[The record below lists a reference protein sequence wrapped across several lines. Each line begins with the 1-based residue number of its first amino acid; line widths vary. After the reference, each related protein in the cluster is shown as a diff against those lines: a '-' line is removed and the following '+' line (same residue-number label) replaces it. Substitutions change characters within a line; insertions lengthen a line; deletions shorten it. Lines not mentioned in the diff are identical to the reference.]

1 MKKHALNIFPEASEE
16 DFNRLLEDIRNNGFD
31 QSQPVIIY
39 DGAIL
44 DGWNRYRACQAIGI
58 SPAIK
63 TFDGDQ
69 SAALQLVMRTN
80 KRRNLNKGQWAT
92 IAVEAEDVL
101 SVIAGQVEKERR
113 EKQAATLS
121 ETLSSVSGN
130 NLPQTH
136 DHHGILIHKT
146 HPLHPDYER
155 NIQRMDRESS
165 DVRKTAT
172 KAAGLFNTN
181 RTYVNQAAKV
191 KSEAPEAF
199 EKVKAGKMTLQDA
212 MKEVARKPTEPEWLP
227 DEIERKA
234 KVEAGETVVANF
246 QRDKHLIQWAT
257 QNGKMQAIDRTSK
270 WGNPFILG
278 QDGDRNRV
286 CDCFEEH
293 YAPKKDSFIE
303 SAHELN
309 GKVLCCHCY
318 PERCHGD
325 SLISL
330 FIAYPHAT

>member
-1 MKKHALNIFPEASEE
+1 MKKHALNIFPEANEE

-31 QSQPVIIY
+31 QSQPVIVY
-39 DGAIL
+39 EGAIL

-69 SAALQLVMRTN
+69 SAALRLVMRTN

-92 IAVEAEDVL
+92 IAVEAEEVMAQL
-101 SVIAGQVEKERR
+101 R
-113 EKQAATLS
+113 EGSLQGK
-121 ETLSSVSGN
+121 
-130 NLPQTH
+130 
-136 DHHGILIHKT
+136 
-146 HPLHPDYER
+146 R
-155 NIQRMDRESS
+155 NDIIQRVADAVKDGKVRPLVAGAAIEEFDRGTSDNFLS
-165 DVRKTAT
+165 DVDEHANKTAN
-172 KAAGLFNTN
+172 KAAELFNTN

-227 DEIERKA
+227 DELERKA

-257 QNGKMQAIDRTSK
+257 RCGKMVPIDRTSK

-278 QDGDRNRV
+278 QDGDRDRV
-286 CDCFEEH
+286 CDCFEKH
-293 YAPKKDSFIE
+293 YAPNKDSFSE
-303 SAHELN
+303 AEDELKGN
-309 GKVLCCHCY
+309 VLACHCY
-318 PERCHGD
+318 PQRCHGD

-330 FIAYPHAT
+330 FTIPHAT

>member
-1 MKKHALNIFPEASEE
+1 MKKHAFNIFPEASDE

-31 QSQPVIIY
+31 QSQPVIVY

-44 DGWNRYRACQAIGI
+44 DGWNRYRACQALGI

-69 SAALQLVMRTN
+69 AAALRLVMRTN

-92 IAVEAEDVL
+92 IAVEAEEL
-101 SVIAGQVEKERR
+101 MARLR
-113 EKQAATLS
+113 EGSLQGK
-121 ETLSSVSGN
+121 
-130 NLPQTH
+130 
-136 DHHGILIHKT
+136 
-146 HPLHPDYER
+146 R
-155 NIQRMDRESS
+155 NDIIQRVADAVKDGKVRPLVAGAAIEEFDRGTSDNFLS
-165 DVRKTAT
+165 DVDEHANKTAT
-172 KAAGLFNTN
+172 KAAELFNTN

-212 MKEVARKPTEPEWLP
+212 IKEVARKPTEPEWLP

-278 QDGDRNRV
+278 PDGDRDRV
-286 CDCFEEH
+286 CDCFEKH
-293 YAPKKDSFIE
+293 YVPNKDSFIE
-303 SAHELN
+303 SAHELK

-318 PERCHGD
+318 PERCHGN
-325 SLISL
+325 SLIEL
-330 FIAYPHAT
+330 INK

>member
-1 MKKHALNIFPEASEE
+1 MKKHALNIFPEANEE

-31 QSQPVIIY
+31 QSQPVIVY
-39 DGAIL
+39 EGAIL

-101 SVIAGQVEKERR
+101 AVIAERVEKERR
-113 EKQAATLS
+113 EKIAASRQDETRQIIAPS
-121 ETLSSVSGN
+121 EKDDG
-130 NLPQTH
+130 
-136 DHHGILIHKT
+136 
-146 HPLHPDYER
+146 
-155 NIQRMDRESS
+155 
-165 DVRKTAT
+165 KTAT
-172 KAAGLFNTN
+172 KAAELFNTN

-257 QNGKMQAIDRTSK
+257 QNGKMVAIDRTSK

-278 QDGDRNRV
+278 QDGDRDRV
-286 CDCFEEH
+286 CDYFEEH
-293 YAPKKDSFIE
+293 YAPNKDSFTD
-303 SAHELN
+303 SGNELK

-318 PERCHGD
+318 PQRCHGD
-325 SLISL
+325 SLIKL
-330 FIAYPHAT
+330 FAP

>member
-1 MKKHALNIFPEASEE
+1 MKKHALNIFPEANEE

-31 QSQPVIIY
+31 QSQPVIVY

-44 DGWNRYRACQAIGI
+44 DGWNRYRACRAIGI

-69 SAALQLVMRTN
+69 SAALRLVMRTN
-80 KRRNLNKGQWAT
+80 KRRNLNKGQWAA

-101 SVIAGQVEKERR
+101 SVIAEQVERERR
-113 EKQAATLS
+113 ERQAEAQKLS
-121 ETLSSVSGN
+121 DKKLSDT
-130 NLPQTH
+130 PKPEH
-136 DHHGILIHKT
+136 A
-146 HPLHPDYER
+146 E
-155 NIQRMDRESS
+155 
-165 DVRKTAT
+165 KTAT
-172 KAAGLFNTN
+172 KAAELFNTN

-234 KVEAGETVVANF
+234 KVEDGETVVANF
-246 QRDKHLIQWAT
+246 QRDKHLIQWAS
-257 QNGKMQAIDRTSK
+257 QNGKMLAIDRTSK

-278 QDGDRNRV
+278 PDGDRDRV
-286 CDCFEEH
+286 CDCFEKH
-293 YAPKKDSFIE
+293 YAPNKDSFIE
-303 SAHELN
+303 SAHELK

-318 PERCHGD
+318 PERCHGN
-325 SLISL
+325 SLIEL
-330 FIAYPHAT
+330 INK

>member
-1 MKKHALNIFPEASEE
+1 MKKHALNIFPEANEE

-31 QSQPVIIY
+31 QSQPVIVY
-39 DGAIL
+39 EGAIL

-101 SVIAGQVEKERR
+101 KVIAEQVERDAERKR
-113 EKQAATLS
+113 IENASNQHQPQDKKLS
-121 ETLSSVSGN
+121 APTN
-130 NLPQTH
+130 QH
-136 DHHGILIHKT
+136 AD
-146 HPLHPDYER
+146 
-155 NIQRMDRESS
+155 
-165 DVRKTAT
+165 KTAT
-172 KAAGLFNTN
+172 KAAELFNTN

-227 DEIERKA
+227 DELERKA

-257 QNGKMQAIDRTSK
+257 RCGKMVPIDRTSK

-278 QDGDRNRV
+278 QDGDRDRV
-286 CDCFEEH
+286 CDCFEKH
-293 YAPKKDSFIE
+293 YAPNKDSFSE
-303 SAHELN
+303 AEDELK
-309 GKVLCCHCY
+309 GKVLACHCY
-318 PERCHGD
+318 PQRCHGD
-325 SLISL
+325 SLILLIDKESK
-330 FIAYPHAT
+330 AP

>member
-1 MKKHALNIFPEASEE
+1 MKKHALNIFPEANEE

-31 QSQPVIIY
+31 QSQPVIVY

-92 IAVEAEDVL
+92 IAVEAENVL
-101 SVIAGQVEKERR
+101 AVIAERVEKERR
-113 EKQAATLS
+113 EKIAASRQDETRQIIAPS
-121 ETLSSVSGN
+121 EKDDG
-130 NLPQTH
+130 
-136 DHHGILIHKT
+136 
-146 HPLHPDYER
+146 
-155 NIQRMDRESS
+155 
-165 DVRKTAT
+165 KTAT
-172 KAAGLFNTN
+172 KAAELFNTN

-199 EKVKAGKMTLQDA
+199 ERVKAGKMTLQDA

-227 DEIERKA
+227 DEIERKD

-257 QNGKMQAIDRTSK
+257 KNGKMVAIDRTSK

-278 QDGDRNRV
+278 QDGDRDRV

-293 YAPKKDSFIE
+293 YAPNKDSFTE
-303 SAHELN
+303 SVSELK

-318 PERCHGD
+318 PQRCHGD
-325 SLISL
+325 SLIKL
-330 FIAYPHAT
+330 FAP

>member
-1 MKKHALNIFPEASEE
+1 VPQRNTQIMKKHAFNIFPEASEE

-31 QSQPVIIY
+31 QSQPVIVY

-44 DGWNRYRACQAIGI
+44 DGWNRYRACQALGI

-69 SAALQLVMRTN
+69 AAALRLVMRTN

-92 IAVEAEDVL
+92 IAVEAEEL
-101 SVIAGQVEKERR
+101 MAQLR
-113 EKQAATLS
+113 EGSLQGK
-121 ETLSSVSGN
+121 
-130 NLPQTH
+130 
-136 DHHGILIHKT
+136 
-146 HPLHPDYER
+146 R
-155 NIQRMDRESS
+155 NDIIQRVADAVKDGKVRPLVAGAAIEEFDRGTSDNFLS
-165 DVRKTAT
+165 DVDEHANKTAT
-172 KAAGLFNTN
+172 KAAELFNTN

-246 QRDKHLIQWAT
+246 QRDKHLIQWAS
-257 QNGKMQAIDRTSK
+257 QNGKMLAIDRTSK

-278 QDGDRNRV
+278 PDGDRDRV
-286 CDCFEEH
+286 CDCFEKH
-293 YAPKKDSFIE
+293 YAPNKDSFTE
-303 SAHELN
+303 SVSELN

-318 PERCHGD
+318 PQRCHGD

-330 FIAYPHAT
+330 FITPHAP

>member
-1 MKKHALNIFPEASEE
+1 MKKHALNIFPEANEE

-31 QSQPVIIY
+31 QSQPVIVY
-39 DGAIL
+39 EGAIL

-101 SVIAGQVEKERR
+101 AVIAERVEKERR
-113 EKQAATLS
+113 EKIAASRQDETRQIIAPS
-121 ETLSSVSGN
+121 EKDDG
-130 NLPQTH
+130 
-136 DHHGILIHKT
+136 
-146 HPLHPDYER
+146 
-155 NIQRMDRESS
+155 
-165 DVRKTAT
+165 KTAT
-172 KAAGLFNTN
+172 KAAELFNTN

-199 EKVKAGKMTLQDA
+199 ERVKAGKMTLQDA

-227 DEIERKA
+227 DEIERKI

-257 QNGKMQAIDRTSK
+257 QNGKMVAIDRTSK

-278 QDGDRNRV
+278 QDGDRDRV
-286 CDCFEEH
+286 CNCFEEH
-293 YAPKKDSFIE
+293 YAPNKDSFTD
-303 SAHELN
+303 SGNELK
-309 GKVLCCHCY
+309 GKVLGCHCY
-318 PERCHGD
+318 PQRCHGD
-325 SLISL
+325 SLIKL
-330 FIAYPHAT
+330 FAP

>member
-1 MKKHALNIFPEASEE
+1 MKKHALNIFPEANEE

-101 SVIAGQVEKERR
+101 SVIAGQVEKQRR
-113 EKQAATLS
+113 EKQAATQS
-121 ETLSSVSGN
+121 EQAEPMQQKIVAQVN
-130 NLPQTH
+130 
-136 DHHGILIHKT
+136 
-146 HPLHPDYER
+146 R
-155 NIQRMDRESS
+155 NVTD
-165 DVRKTAT
+165 T
-172 KAAGLFNTN
+172 KAAELFNTN

-191 KSEAPEAF
+191 KENAPEAF

-257 QNGKMQAIDRTSK
+257 QNGKMVAIDRTSK

-278 QDGDRNRV
+278 QDGDRDRV

-293 YAPKKDSFIE
+293 YAPNKDSFTDSE
-303 SAHELN
+303 NELK
-309 GKVLCCHCY
+309 GKVLGCHCY
-318 PERCHGD
+318 PQRCHGD
-325 SLISL
+325 SLIKL
-330 FIAYPHAT
+330 FAP

>member
-1 MKKHALNIFPEASEE
+1 MKKHALNIFPEANEE

-31 QSQPVIIY
+31 QSQPVIVY
-39 DGAIL
+39 EGAIL
-44 DGWNRYRACQAIGI
+44 DGWNRHRACQAIGI

-69 SAALQLVMRTN
+69 SAALRLVMRTN

-101 SVIAGQVEKERR
+101 AVIAEQVEKQRR
-113 EKQAATLS
+113 EKQAATQS
-121 ETLSSVSGN
+121 EQAEPMQQKIVAQAN
-130 NLPQTH
+130 
-136 DHHGILIHKT
+136 
-146 HPLHPDYER
+146 R
-155 NIQRMDRESS
+155 NVTD
-165 DVRKTAT
+165 T
-172 KAAGLFNTN
+172 KAAELFNTN

-227 DEIERKA
+227 DELERKA

-257 QNGKMQAIDRTSK
+257 RCGKMVPIDRTSK

-278 QDGDRNRV
+278 QDGDRDRV
-286 CDCFEEH
+286 CDCFEKH
-293 YAPKKDSFIE
+293 YAPNKDSFSE
-303 SAHELN
+303 AEDELK
-309 GKVLCCHCY
+309 GKVLACHCY
-318 PERCHGD
+318 PQRCHGD
-325 SLISL
+325 SLILLIDKESK
-330 FIAYPHAT
+330 AP

>member
-1 MKKHALNIFPEASEE
+1 MKKHALNIFPEANEE

-31 QSQPVIIY
+31 QSQPVIVY
-39 DGAIL
+39 EGAIL

-69 SAALQLVMRTN
+69 SAALRLVMRTN

-92 IAVEAEDVL
+92 IAVEAEEVL
-101 SVIAGQVEKERR
+101 AALSKEAEERMKAGVRTRDNPRQIIAQG
-113 EKQAATLS
+113 S
-121 ETLSSVSGN
+121 EEDDG
-130 NLPQTH
+130 
-136 DHHGILIHKT
+136 
-146 HPLHPDYER
+146 
-155 NIQRMDRESS
+155 
-165 DVRKTAT
+165 KTAS
-172 KAAGLFNTN
+172 KVAELFNTN

-227 DEIERKA
+227 DELERKA

-257 QNGKMQAIDRTSK
+257 RCGKMVPIDRTSK

-278 QDGDRNRV
+278 QDGDRDRV
-286 CDCFEEH
+286 CDCFEKH
-293 YAPKKDSFIE
+293 YAPNKDSFSE
-303 SAHELN
+303 AEDELK
-309 GKVLCCHCY
+309 GKVLACHCY
-318 PERCHGD
+318 PQRCHGD
-325 SLISL
+325 SLILLIDKESK
-330 FIAYPHAT
+330 AP

>member
-1 MKKHALNIFPEASEE
+1 MKKHALNIFPEANEE
-16 DFNRLLEDIRNNGFD
+16 DFNRLLEDIRSNGFD
-31 QSQPVIIY
+31 QSQPVIVY
-39 DGAIL
+39 EGAIL
-44 DGWNRYRACQAIGI
+44 DGWNRHRACQAIGI

-69 SAALQLVMRTN
+69 SAALRLVMRTN

-101 SVIAGQVEKERR
+101 AVIAEQVEKQRR
-113 EKQAATLS
+113 EKQAATQS
-121 ETLSSVSGN
+121 EQAEPMQQKIVAQAN
-130 NLPQTH
+130 
-136 DHHGILIHKT
+136 
-146 HPLHPDYER
+146 R
-155 NIQRMDRESS
+155 NVTD
-165 DVRKTAT
+165 T
-172 KAAGLFNTN
+172 KAAELFNTN

-227 DEIERKA
+227 DELERKA

-257 QNGKMQAIDRTSK
+257 RCGKMVPIDRTSK

-278 QDGDRNRV
+278 QDGDRDRV
-286 CDCFEEH
+286 CDCFEKH
-293 YAPKKDSFIE
+293 YAPNKDSFSE
-303 SAHELN
+303 AEDELK
-309 GKVLCCHCY
+309 GKVLACHCY
-318 PERCHGD
+318 PQRCHGD
-325 SLISL
+325 SLILLIDKESK
-330 FIAYPHAT
+330 AP

>member
-1 MKKHALNIFPEASEE
+1 MPQRNTQIMKKHAFNIFPEASEE

-31 QSQPVIIY
+31 QSQPVIVY

-44 DGWNRYRACQAIGI
+44 DGWNRYRACQALGI

-69 SAALQLVMRTN
+69 SAALRLVMRTN

-101 SVIAGQVEKERR
+101 SAIAEQVEKERR
-113 EKQAATLS
+113 EKIAASRQDETRQIIAPS
-121 ETLSSVSGN
+121 EKDDG
-130 NLPQTH
+130 
-136 DHHGILIHKT
+136 
-146 HPLHPDYER
+146 
-155 NIQRMDRESS
+155 
-165 DVRKTAT
+165 KTAT
-172 KAAGLFNTN
+172 KAAELFNTN

-246 QRDKHLIQWAT
+246 QRDKHLIQWAS
-257 QNGKMQAIDRTSK
+257 QNGKMLAIDRTSK

-278 QDGDRNRV
+278 QDGDRDRV
-286 CDCFEEH
+286 CDCFEKH
-293 YAPKKDSFIE
+293 YAPNKDSFIQ
-303 SAHELN
+303 SAHELK

-325 SLISL
+325 SLIGL
-330 FIAYPHAT
+330 FSGETNAC

>member
-1 MKKHALNIFPEASEE
+1 MKKHALNIFPEANEE

-31 QSQPVIIY
+31 QSQPVIVY
-39 DGAIL
+39 EGAIL
-44 DGWNRYRACQAIGI
+44 DGWNRHRACQAIGI

-69 SAALQLVMRTN
+69 SAALRLVMRTN

-101 SVIAGQVEKERR
+101 KAIAEQVEKDRI
-113 EKQAATLS
+113 EKQKANAVNQHS
-121 ETLSSVSGN
+121 EPLGKK
-130 NLPQTH
+130 LPQPSTPK
-136 DHHGILIHKT
+136 D
-146 HPLHPDYER
+146 D
-155 NIQRMDRESS
+155 Q
-165 DVRKTAT
+165 KTAT
-172 KAAGLFNTN
+172 KAAEMFNTN

-212 MKEVARKPTEPEWLP
+212 MKEVARKPTEPEWLQ
-227 DEIERKA
+227 DELERKA

-257 QNGKMQAIDRTSK
+257 QCGKMVPIDRTSK

-278 QDGDRNRV
+278 QDGDRDRV
-286 CDCFEEH
+286 CECFEKH
-293 YAPKKDSFIE
+293 YAPNKDSFSE
-303 SAHELN
+303 AEDELK
-309 GKVLCCHCY
+309 GKVLACHCY
-318 PERCHGD
+318 PQRCHGD
-325 SLISL
+325 SLILLIDKESKS
-330 FIAYPHAT
+330 P

>member
-1 MKKHALNIFPEASEE
+1 MKKHALNIFPEANEE

-31 QSQPVIIY
+31 QSQPVIVY

-92 IAVEAEDVL
+92 IAIEAEDVL
-101 SVIAGQVEKERR
+101 KALADDAAKNVGGRPSATNEKPQQ
-113 EKQAATLS
+113 KIVAV
-121 ETLSSVSGN
+121 SSN
-130 NLPQTH
+130 
-136 DHHGILIHKT
+136 
-146 HPLHPDYER
+146 R
-155 NIQRMDRESS
+155 NVTD
-165 DVRKTAT
+165 T
-172 KAAGLFNTN
+172 KAAELFNTN
-181 RTYVNQAAKV
+181 RTYINQAAKV
-191 KSEAPEAF
+191 KENAPEAF

-257 QNGKMQAIDRTSK
+257 QNGKMVAIDRTSK

-278 QDGDRNRV
+278 QDGDRDRV
-286 CDCFEEH
+286 CNCFEEH
-293 YAPKKDSFIE
+293 YAPNKDSFTD
-303 SAHELN
+303 SGNELK
-309 GKVLCCHCY
+309 GKVLGCHCY
-318 PERCHGD
+318 PQRCHGD
-325 SLISL
+325 SLIKL
-330 FIAYPHAT
+330 FAP

>member
-1 MKKHALNIFPEASEE
+1 MKKHAFNIFPEASEE

-31 QSQPVIIY
+31 QSQPVIVY

-44 DGWNRYRACQAIGI
+44 DGWNRYRACQALGI

-69 SAALQLVMRTN
+69 SAALRLVMRTN

-101 SVIAGQVEKERR
+101 SAIAEQVEKERR
-113 EKQAATLS
+113 EKIAASRQDETRQIIAPS
-121 ETLSSVSGN
+121 EKDDG
-130 NLPQTH
+130 
-136 DHHGILIHKT
+136 
-146 HPLHPDYER
+146 
-155 NIQRMDRESS
+155 
-165 DVRKTAT
+165 KTAT
-172 KAAGLFNTN
+172 KAAELFNTN

-246 QRDKHLIQWAT
+246 QRDKHLIQWAS
-257 QNGKMQAIDRTSK
+257 QNGKMLAIDRTSK

-278 QDGDRNRV
+278 QDGDRDRV
-286 CDCFEEH
+286 CDCFEKH
-293 YAPKKDSFIE
+293 YAPNKDSFIQ
-303 SAHELN
+303 SAHELK

-325 SLISL
+325 SLIGL
-330 FIAYPHAT
+330 FSGETNAC

>member
-1 MKKHALNIFPEASEE
+1 MKKHTFNIFPEANEE

-31 QSQPVIIY
+31 QSQPVIVY
-39 DGAIL
+39 DGGIL
-44 DGWNRYRACQAIGI
+44 DGWNRYRACQVLGI

-69 SAALQLVMRTN
+69 AAALRLVMRTN

-101 SVIAGQVEKERR
+101 SVIAAQVEKERR
-113 EKQAATLS
+113 EKQA
-121 ETLSSVSGN
+121 ETQAMGQKIVPQASGKVE
-130 NLPQTH
+130 
-136 DHHGILIHKT
+136 D
-146 HPLHPDYER
+146 
-155 NIQRMDRESS
+155 
-165 DVRKTAT
+165 KTAT
-172 KAAGLFNTN
+172 KAAELFNTN

-199 EKVKAGKMTLQDA
+199 ERVKAGKMTLQDA

-227 DEIERKA
+227 DEIERKD

-257 QNGKMQAIDRTSK
+257 KTGKMVAIDRTSK

-278 QDGDRNRV
+278 QDGDRDRV

-293 YAPKKDSFIE
+293 YAPNKDSFTE
-303 SAHELN
+303 SVSELN

-318 PERCHGD
+318 PQRCHGD
-325 SLISL
+325 SLIKL
-330 FIAYPHAT
+330 FAP

>member
-1 MKKHALNIFPEASEE
+1 MKKHAFNIFPEASEE

-31 QSQPVIIY
+31 QSQPVIVY
-39 DGAIL
+39 DGEIL
-44 DGWNRYRACQAIGI
+44 DGWNRYRACQALGI

-69 SAALQLVMRTN
+69 TAALRLVMRTN

-101 SVIAGQVEKERR
+101 KVIAEQVEKERR
-113 EKQAATLS
+113 EKQAATQS
-121 ETLSSVSGN
+121 EPIVQKIAQQPSGME
-130 NLPQTH
+130 TR
-136 DHHGILIHKT
+136 T
-146 HPLHPDYER
+146 
-155 NIQRMDRESS
+155 
-165 DVRKTAT
+165 VT
-172 KAAGLFNTN
+172 KAAELFNTN

-227 DEIERKA
+227 DELERKA

-257 QNGKMQAIDRTSK
+257 RCGKMVPIDRTSK

-278 QDGDRNRV
+278 PDGDRDRV
-286 CDCFEEH
+286 CDCFEKH
-293 YAPKKDSFIE
+293 YAPNKDSFIE
-303 SAHELN
+303 LAHELK

-318 PERCHGD
+318 PERCHGN
-325 SLISL
+325 SLIEL
-330 FIAYPHAT
+330 INK

>member
-1 MKKHALNIFPEASEE
+1 MKKHAFNIFPEASEE

-31 QSQPVIIY
+31 QSQPVIVY

-44 DGWNRYRACQAIGI
+44 DGWNRYRACQALGI

-69 SAALQLVMRTN
+69 AAALRLVMRTN

-101 SVIAGQVEKERR
+101 SVIAEQVERERR
-113 EKQAATLS
+113 EKIAASRQDETRQIIAPS
-121 ETLSSVSGN
+121 EKDDG
-130 NLPQTH
+130 
-136 DHHGILIHKT
+136 
-146 HPLHPDYER
+146 
-155 NIQRMDRESS
+155 
-165 DVRKTAT
+165 KTAT
-172 KAAGLFNTN
+172 KAAELFNTN

-227 DEIERKA
+227 DELERKA

-246 QRDKHLIQWAT
+246 QRDKHLIQWAS
-257 QNGKMQAIDRTSK
+257 QNGEMLAIDRTSK

-278 QDGDRNRV
+278 PDGDRDRV
-286 CDCFEEH
+286 CDYFEKH
-293 YAPKKDSFIE
+293 YAPNKDSFIE
-303 SAHELN
+303 SAHELK

-318 PERCHGD
+318 PERCHGNA
-325 SLISL
+325 LIAL
-330 FIAYPHAT
+330 FDVR